1 MNTFQ
6 LQELILQAL
15 EHEKG
20 GVEVYRTALECAVHD
35 DLKALWQ
42 GYFEET
48 TRHVRAL
55 EEVCAAMG
63 LDPDRESSGRA
74 VVRHT
79 GKSLVEAMR
88 LAQAGGKP
96 AEAQLVA
103 CECVVLAETKDHQNW
118 GLLSRCAATMIDAN
132 DPGAAALREACE
144 AVEAQEDHH
153 LYHSKGWCRE
163 LWVQFLGLPAVLPP
177 PEEKLEVKTA
187 IGAAKA
193 EQSADKQRGLVPPT
207 SLLQS

>member
-6 LQELILQAL
+6 VEELVLQAL
-15 EHEKG
+15 EHEMG

-35 DLKALWQ
+35 ELRVLWQ
-42 GYFEET
+42 EYLEET
-48 TRHVRAL
+48 TEHVRIL
-55 EEVCAAMG
+55 EGVCAAMG
-63 LDPDRESSGRA
+63 VDPARESSGRA

-118 GLLSRCAATMIDAN
+118 GLLSRCAASMS
-132 DPGAAALREACE
+132 DPESAGAIALREACN
-144 AVEAQEDHH
+144 AVEAQEDQH

-177 PEEKLEVKTA
+177 PEAKLDVKTA